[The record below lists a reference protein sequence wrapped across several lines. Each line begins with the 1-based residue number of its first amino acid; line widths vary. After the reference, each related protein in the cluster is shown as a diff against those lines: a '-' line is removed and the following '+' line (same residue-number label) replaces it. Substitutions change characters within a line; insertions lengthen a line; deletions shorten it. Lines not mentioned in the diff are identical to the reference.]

1 MNTDQVI
8 YETLSR
14 EIPLRPELDPAWED
28 VLARA
33 ATLPSRITR
42 LRRRVPTSRWALAAA
57 LVAVAGLSLGGFA
70 LAGSFGFGAL
80 HGGTVYVD
88 ATTIGGPSGIS
99 TCNLIGKPAG
109 QVAATLT
116 SNGIG
121 IEWRYTHWGT
131 AVASTS
137 AVPGATT
144 PQQQAEVAAQQAAQS
159 VAAAEAVTG
168 GSSDA
173 VSSVPDDSVV
183 WSLVPDG
190 QTKAFV
196 FVQAPND
203 PNAPTV
209 ATDNCGG

>member
-1 MNTDQVI
+1 MNTDPVI
-8 YETLSR
+8 YEALTGDV
-14 EIPLRPELDPAWED
+14 PLRSDLAPAWED

-33 ATLPSRITR
+33 AKRPCRTAR
-42 LRRRVPTSRWALAAA
+42 LRPRRRMPTSRWALAAA
-57 LVAVAGLSLGGFA
+57 ALIAVAGLSVGGLA

-80 HGGTVYVD
+80 HGGTVQVD
-88 ATTIGGPSGIS
+88 ATTIGGPNGIS
-99 TCNLIGKPAG
+99 TCGLIGEPAG
-109 QVAATLT
+109 QVAATLA
-116 SNGIG
+116 SSGIG
-121 IEWRYTHWGT
+121 IEWRFTHWGT
-131 AVASTS
+131 VAAST
-137 AVPGATT
+137 TT
-144 PQQQAEVAAQQAAQS
+144 PQQQAGAIAHD

-209 ATDNCGG
+209 STDNCPG

>member
-8 YETLSR
+8 YETLAR
-14 EIPLRPELDPAWED
+14 EIPLRSELDPAWED

-33 ATLPSRITR
+33 ARLPPRITR

-57 LVAVAGLSLGGFA
+57 VVAVAGLSLGGFA
-70 LAGSFGFGAL
+70 LADEFGPL
-80 HGGTVYVD
+80 HR
-88 ATTIGGPSGIS
+88 ATIDVNAATLGGPNGIS
-99 TCNLIGKPAG
+99 SCNLIGKPAG

-131 AVASTS
+131 AVVSTS
-137 AVPGATT
+137 AAPGATIS
-144 PQQQAEVAAQQAAQS
+144 QQQAEAAAQGWAQT

-168 GSSDA
+168 GSSAA

-190 QTKAFV
+190 QSKAFV

>member
-1 MNTDQVI
+1 MNTDQLI
-8 YETLSR
+8 YEALSR
-14 EIPLRPELDPAWED
+14 QIPLRSELDPAWDD

-33 ATLPSRITR
+33 ATVPSRAITLPGR
-42 LRRRVPTSRWALAAA
+42 IPKSRWTLVAAV
-57 LVAVAGLSLGGFA
+57 VAVAGLSLGGLA
-70 LAGSFGFGAL
+70 LADEFGPL
-80 HGGTVYVD
+80 HR
-88 ATTIGGPSGIS
+88 ATIQVNASTLGGPNGIS
-99 TCNLIGKPAG
+99 ACGLIGKPAG

-137 AVPGATT
+137 AAQGATT
-144 PQQQAEVAAQQAAQS
+144 PQQKAQANAQGAAQD
-159 VAAAEAVTG
+159 VHAAEAVTG

-173 VSSVPDDSVV
+173 VSSVPNDSVV
-183 WSLVPDG
+183 WDLVPDG

>member
-14 EIPLRPELDPAWED
+14 EIPLRSELDPAWED

-70 LAGSFGFGAL
+70 LADEFGPL
-80 HGGTVYVD
+80 HRGTIYVD
-88 ATTIGGPSGIS
+88 ASTLGGPSGIS

-137 AVPGATT
+137 AAPEATT
-144 PQQQAEVAAQQAAQS
+144 PQQQAEVAAQGAAKS

-173 VSSVPDDSVV
+173 VSSVPEDSVV

>member
-14 EIPLRPELDPAWED
+14 EIPLRSELDPAWED

-33 ATLPSRITR
+33 ATLPSRIAR

-70 LAGSFGFGAL
+70 LADEFGPL
-80 HGGTVYVD
+80 HR
-88 ATTIGGPSGIS
+88 ATIDVNASTLGGPDGIS

-131 AVASTS
+131 TVVSTS
-137 AVPGATT
+137 AAPGATT
-144 PQQQAEVAAQQAAQS
+144 PQQQAEVAAQGAAQERS
-159 VAAAEAVTG
+159 TR
-168 GSSDA
+168 
-173 VSSVPDDSVV
+173 
-183 WSLVPDG
+183 LRR
-190 QTKAFV
+190 
-196 FVQAPND
+196 
-203 PNAPTV
+203 
-209 ATDNCGG
+209 

>member
-14 EIPLRPELDPAWED
+14 EIPLRSELDPAWED

-33 ATLPSRITR
+33 AALPSRITR
-42 LRRRVPTSRWALAAA
+42 LRHRVPTSRWALAAA

-70 LAGSFGFGAL
+70 LADVFGPL
-80 HGGTVYVD
+80 HRGTIYVD
-88 ATTIGGPSGIS
+88 ASTLGGPSGIS
-99 TCNLIGKPAG
+99 ACDLIGKPAG

-137 AVPGATT
+137 GAPGATT
-144 PQQQAEVAAQQAAQS
+144 PQQQAEANAQGAAQD
-159 VAAAEAVTG
+159 VHAAEAVTG

-173 VSSVPDDSVV
+173 VSSVPDNSVV
-183 WSLVPDG
+183 WDIVPDG

>member
-1 MNTDQVI
+1 MNTHSEDLVSL
-8 YETLSR
+8 E
-14 EIPLRPELDPAWED
+14 ELQS
-28 VLARA
+28 VLARHA
-33 ATLPSRITR
+33 GSENPRKLPSGQ
-42 LRRRVPTSRWALAAA
+42 RVSGWRPLLIAV
-57 LVAVAGLSLGGFA
+57 VAVVALGGAGVAIAAGVGAFA
-70 LAGSFGFGAL
+70 RPL
-80 HGGTVYVD
+80 HQATVDVN
-88 ATTIGGPSGIS
+88 ASTLGGPGGVSA
-99 TCNLIGKPAG
+99 CDLIGKPAG

-137 AVPGATT
+137 STPGATT
-144 PQQQAEVAAQQAAQS
+144 PKQQAEANAQGAAQD
-159 VAAAEAVTG
+159 VHAAEAVTG

-183 WSLVPDG
+183 WDMVPDG

-196 FVQAPND
+196 FVEAPND

-209 ATDNCGG
+209 STDNCGG

>member
-14 EIPLRPELDPAWED
+14 EIPLRSELDPAWED

-70 LAGSFGFGAL
+70 LADEFGPL
-80 HGGTVYVD
+80 HRGTIYVD
-88 ATTIGGPSGIS
+88 ASTLGGPSGIS

-137 AVPGATT
+137 AAPEATT
-144 PQQQAEVAAQQAAQS
+144 PQQQAEVARRGSQERSRGRGSDRWIERCCLVSTGGQRRLEPGSRRPDQS
-159 VAAAEAVTG
+159 VRLRPG
-168 GSSDA
+168 
-173 VSSVPDDSVV
+173 P
-183 WSLVPDG
+183 
-190 QTKAFV
+190 
-196 FVQAPND
+196 
-203 PNAPTV
+203 
-209 ATDNCGG
+209 

>member
-14 EIPLRPELDPAWED
+14 EIPLRSELEPAWGD
-28 VLARA
+28 VLTRA
-33 ATLPSRITR
+33 ITLPSRITR

-70 LAGSFGFGAL
+70 LADEFGPL
-80 HGGTVYVD
+80 HRGTIYVD
-88 ATTIGGPSGIS
+88 ASTLGGPSGIS
-99 TCNLIGKPAG
+99 ACDLIGKPAG
-109 QVAATLT
+109 QVAAMLT
-116 SNGIG
+116 TNGIG

-131 AVASTS
+131 GVVSTS
-137 AVPGATT
+137 GAPGAST
-144 PQQQAEVAAQQAAQS
+144 PQQQAEAAAQGAAQD
-159 VAAAEAVTG
+159 VHAAEAVTG

-183 WSLVPDG
+183 WDLVPDG

-203 PNAPTV
+203 PNAPTA

>member
-14 EIPLRPELDPAWED
+14 EIPLRSELDPAWDD

-33 ATLPSRITR
+33 AKVPSRIIR

-57 LVAVAGLSLGGFA
+57 VVAVAGLSLGGFA
-70 LAGSFGFGAL
+70 LADAFGPPHPWKL
-80 HGGTVYVD
+80 DVD
-88 ATTIGGPSGIS
+88 ASTLGGPSGIS
-99 TCNLIGKPAG
+99 ACGLIGKPAG
-109 QVAATLT
+109 QVAATLA

-121 IEWRYTHWGT
+121 IEWRFTHWGT
-131 AVASTS
+131 AVAATS
-137 AVPGATT
+137 AAPGATT
-144 PQQQAEVAAQQAAQS
+144 PQQQAEAAAQGAAQG
-159 VAAAEAVTG
+159 VYAAEAVTG

-183 WSLVPDG
+183 WDMVPDG